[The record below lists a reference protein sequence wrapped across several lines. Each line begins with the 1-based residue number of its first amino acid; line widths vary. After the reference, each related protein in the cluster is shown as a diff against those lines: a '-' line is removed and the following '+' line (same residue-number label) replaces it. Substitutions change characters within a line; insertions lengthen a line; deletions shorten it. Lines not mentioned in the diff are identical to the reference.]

1 MIWVAWR
8 LNRAQVL
15 ALAALTL
22 AGVAFLLYV
31 RSGML
36 DFIAENHMAGC
47 VQEATRSEG
56 CIASTQAFGSQ
67 YSDFVKYL
75 QAAFAT
81 LPVILGMF
89 CGGPLFA
96 RELEQGTHVLALTQ
110 SVSRTRWFALK
121 TAMALLPAIAA
132 TAMLTAALW
141 ALISASGN
149 AGVLQQGL
157 YEPLTFDTSGV
168 APVAYT
174 FFAVV
179 VGLVLGIA
187 RRHTVT
193 AMAGTLAAFA
203 VARFVGESARP
214 WWITLLPT
222 YRILGPA
229 DGSGPLPDLHHGE
242 AVGGGYLKAD
252 GTIVTRDSLQDGL
265 QSCLQQVRTDS
276 NADLTVCYAK
286 AGITQSYTDVLSGD
300 HFWTA
305 QLIETMLYGG
315 VAVCLLA
322 VGVWLLRK
330 RSL

>member
-15 ALAALTL
+15 TLAALTL
-22 AGVAFLLYV
+22 AGVAFLLYT
-31 RSGML
+31 RSNMVG
-36 DFIAENHMAGC
+36 FIAEHHMAGC
-47 VQEATRSEG
+47 VQQQQRSEG
-56 CIASTQAFGSQ
+56 CLTSTQAFGEQ
-67 YSDFVKYL
+67 YSDFTKYL

-81 LPVILGMF
+81 LPAILGMF

-96 RELEQGTHVLALTQ
+96 REFEHGTHVLALTQ

-132 TAMLTAALW
+132 MAVPTAALW
-141 ALISASGN
+141 SVISAAGN

-157 YEPLTFDTSGV
+157 YEPLTFDTSGL
-168 APVAYT
+168 APVGYT
-174 FFAVV
+174 VFAVA
-179 VGLVLGIA
+179 VGIVLGIA

-193 AMAGTLAAFA
+193 AMAATLAAFA
-203 VARFVGESARP
+203 VARFAGESARA

-222 YRILGPA
+222 DRILGPV
-229 DGSGPLPDLHHGE
+229 DGSGPLPDLHQGE
-242 AVGGGYLKAD
+242 EVGFGYLKAD
-252 GTIVTRDSLQDGL
+252 GTTVTWDSV
-265 QSCLQQVRTDS
+265 QSCLEQGRTDPD
-276 NADLTVCYAK
+276 ADPTVCYTE
-286 AGITQSYTDVLSGD
+286 AGITQTYTDVIGD

-305 QLIETMLYGG
+305 QLIETLLFAG
-315 VAVCLLA
+315 VAVGLLA